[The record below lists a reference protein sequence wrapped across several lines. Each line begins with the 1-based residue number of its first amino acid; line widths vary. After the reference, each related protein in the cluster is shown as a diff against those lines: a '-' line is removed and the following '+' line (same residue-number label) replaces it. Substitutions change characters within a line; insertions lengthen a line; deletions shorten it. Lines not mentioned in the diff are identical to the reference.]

1 MNAIAIT
8 AAALLM
14 LQSTAAPKPAAQKP
28 AGKPAAAAAKT
39 APDELPVTVTY
50 KGKGTV
56 DASHK
61 IFVWLFSD
69 PNITSNSRPVSP
81 TALTATKNSETLV
94 FKNVTTS
101 PVYVFA
107 VYDKTGGYDGASGPP
122 PAGVPSG
129 PYRTAAKGAPAAV
142 KPGAPIKLTFDDSEP
157 WSK

>member
-1 MNAIAIT
+1 
-8 AAALLM
+8 M

-28 AGKPAAAAAKT
+28 AARPAAAATKT

-50 KGKGTV
+50 KGKGAV

-61 IFVWLFSD
+61 IIVWLFAD

-81 TALTATKNSETLV
+81 APLTATKNSETLV

-107 VYDKTGGYDGASGPP
+107 VYDKTGSYDGVSGPP
-122 PAGVPSG
+122 PAGVPRG
-129 PYRTAAKGAPAAV
+129 RIAPPRKARRPPRS
-142 KPGAPIKLTFDDSEP
+142 PGAPIKLTFDDSEP
-157 WSK
+157 SEQVGRSSDPPDGRV

>member
-1 MNAIAIT
+1 MNAIAI
-8 AAALLM
+8 AAAGLLM

-28 AGKPAAAAAKT
+28 AARPAAAATKT

-50 KGKGTV
+50 KGKGAV

-61 IFVWLFSD
+61 IIVWLFAD
-69 PNITSNSRPVSP
+69 PNITSNSRPLSP
-81 TALTATKNSETLV
+81 APLTATKNSETLV

-107 VYDKTGGYDGASGPP
+107 VYDKTGSYDGVSGPP

-129 PYRTAAKGAPAAV
+129 PYRTAAKGA
-142 KPGAPIKLTFDDSEP
+142 
-157 WSK
+157 

>member
-1 MNAIAIT
+1 MNAIAI
-8 AAALLM
+8 AAAGLLM

-28 AGKPAAAAAKT
+28 AAKPAAAATKT

-50 KGKGTV
+50 KGKGAV

-61 IFVWLFSD
+61 IIVWLFAD
-69 PNITSNSRPVSP
+69 PNITSNSRPLSP
-81 TALTATKNSETLV
+81 APLTATKNSETLV

-107 VYDKTGGYDGASGPP
+107 VYDKTGSYDGVSGPP

-129 PYRTAAKGAPAAV
+129 PYRTAAKGAPAAA

-157 WSK
+157 WNK